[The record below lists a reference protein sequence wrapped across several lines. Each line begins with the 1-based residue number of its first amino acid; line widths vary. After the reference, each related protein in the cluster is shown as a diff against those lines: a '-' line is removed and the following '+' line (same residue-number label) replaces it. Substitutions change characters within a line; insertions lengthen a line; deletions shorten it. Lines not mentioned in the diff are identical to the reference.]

1 MCGICGQFNY
11 QSAAPVVEADVR
23 AATDVL
29 AHRGPDDEGFYFSG
43 AVGLG
48 FRRLSIIDLEG
59 GHQPMSDHERSVW
72 LVFNG
77 EIYNFRELRRELAA
91 HGHVFRTNSDTE
103 VIIQGYKQWGEGV
116 FDRLNG
122 MFGLA
127 IWDARR
133 QKLLIARDAMG
144 IKPVYYRIDGGTVYF
159 GSEVRSV
166 ATMSAGSVDL
176 DPVSLNL
183 FLRYRYTPSPLTLFK
198 GVRKLAPGTMLV
210 AEPNKIR
217 VSRWYQFKPTPFAP
231 SKSFREAKH
240 ELTDLYR
247 AALKRHLISDVPVGL
262 LLSGGVDSSLLLA
275 LMSREGAGWPTY
287 SVGYGSGFADDELAD
302 AARTAAAF
310 GSRHVSL
317 ELSAETFE
325 RSLPDVVASLEE
337 PVAASSIVPMYFVCQ
352 RARQDVKVA
361 LIGQG
366 PDELFGGY
374 TRHLGVQYGGLWR
387 NMPSPLRHLTGRFL
401 SALPRTAAI
410 KRGLNALGEQDQ
422 LRRFQNVFSILP
434 AAAIDGLF
442 HSGQLP
448 PDAGDTILDC
458 WSELK
463 EPLDGTDELGA
474 FQFLEI
480 RSSLPDELLIYGD
493 KLSMAHSLEVR
504 VPYLDREV
512 VEYAQRL
519 TASLKVNFGRRKHI
533 HRAICAEFLPREVIR
548 RKKRGFAANVVD
560 DWFRRSVSRHMD
572 AMLLDRNS
580 QMYSFLKPTAVAA
593 LLREHRSGASDH
605 HKILFSL
612 VVFELW
618 LRSARNARHVTTLA
632 S

>member
-1 MCGICGQFNY
+1 
-11 QSAAPVVEADVR
+11 
-23 AATDVL
+23 L
-29 AHRGPDDEGFYFSG
+29 
-43 AVGLG
+43 
-48 FRRLSIIDLEG
+48 
-59 GHQPMSDHERSVW
+59 
-72 LVFNG
+72 
-77 EIYNFRELRRELAA
+77 
-91 HGHVFRTNSDTE
+91 
-103 VIIQGYKQWGEGV
+103 
-116 FDRLNG
+116 
-122 MFGLA
+122 
-127 IWDARR
+127 
-133 QKLLIARDAMG
+133 
-144 IKPVYYRIDGGTVYF
+144 
-159 GSEVRSV
+159 
-166 ATMSAGSVDL
+166 
-176 DPVSLNL
+176 
-183 FLRYRYTPSPLTLFK
+183 
-198 GVRKLAPGTMLV
+198 
-210 AEPNKIR
+210 
-217 VSRWYQFKPTPFAP
+217 
-231 SKSFREAKH
+231 
-240 ELTDLYR
+240 
-247 AALKRHLISDVPVGL
+247 
-262 LLSGGVDSSLLLA
+262 
-275 LMSREGAGWPTY
+275 
-287 SVGYGSGFADDELAD
+287 
-302 AARTAAAF
+302 
-310 GSRHVSL
+310 
-317 ELSAETFE
+317 
-325 RSLPDVVASLEE
+325 
-337 PVAASSIVPMYFVCQ
+337 
-352 RARQDVKVA
+352 
-361 LIGQG
+361 
-366 PDELFGGY
+366 
-374 TRHLGVQYGGLWR
+374 
-387 NMPSPLRHLTGRFL
+387 L

-410 KRGLNALGEQDQ
+410 KRGLNALDEQDQ

-434 AAAIDGLF
+434 GAAIDGLF
-442 HSGQLP
+442 HGDLLP
-448 PDAGDTILDC
+448 PNAGDTILDC